1 MTALLLW
8 LVLLLVALMT
18 AVASSAALRKHAFIW
33 FSYATITGWYYFRVL
48 YKKYWSDN
56 SKDEVTALHSSN
68 RSSSSKSLAPSSRKA
83 VESLFDPHLV
93 YFEPREVVEQCQLEQ
108 LERSGSSSL
117 SDSTSSGSY
126 DGIAA
131 TPTKHKRRFLRSR
144 KKAAAEEAMRRV
156 SDASSTDLL
165 INSGASESNA
175 PVSNTATR
183 RTYTGRKKPVSWE
196 D

>member
-1 MTALLLW
+1 MPALLW
-8 LVLLLVALMT
+8 LLLLLVALMMALT
-18 AVASSAALRKHAFIW
+18 SSATLRKHAFIW

-48 YKKYWSDN
+48 YKKYWSN
-56 SKDEVTALHSSN
+56 NNKDDVTSLRSSN
-68 RSSSSKSLAPSSRKA
+68 RSSSSKSLTPSSRKA

-93 YFEPREVVEQCQLEQ
+93 YVEPREVAEQHQ

-117 SDSTSSGSY
+117 SDSVSSGSY
-126 DGIAA
+126 DDIAA

-144 KKAAAEEAMRRV
+144 RKAAAEEAMRRV
-156 SDASSTDLL
+156 SDTSSTDLL
-165 INSGASESNA
+165 LNSGASESNMSL
-175 PVSNTATR
+175 SNTVTR

>member
-1 MTALLLW
+1 MPALLW
-8 LVLLLVALMT
+8 LLLLLVALMMALT
-18 AVASSAALRKHAFIW
+18 SSATLRKHAFIW

-48 YKKYWSDN
+48 YKKYWSN
-56 SKDEVTALHSSN
+56 NNKDDVTSLRSSN
-68 RSSSSKSLAPSSRKA
+68 RSSSSKSLTPSSRKA

-93 YFEPREVVEQCQLEQ
+93 YVEPREVAEQHQ

-117 SDSTSSGSY
+117 SDSVSSGSY
-126 DGIAA
+126 DDIAA

-144 KKAAAEEAMRRV
+144 RKAAAEEAMRRV
-156 SDASSTDLL
+156 SDTSSTDFLL
-165 INSGASESNA
+165 NLGASESN
-175 PVSNTATR
+175 VSLSNTVTR